1 MEEEKSKKRPLD
13 LDSNWDLIMG
23 RDDGEPP
30 PLVIVKNTQ
39 QPQPQPTLCQRE
51 DFASISDKKL
61 EEQIERNKIHVM
73 KLGPTLPDKG
83 EKLQLTI
90 KAMEE
95 ELEQRKHRRP
105 AHMDVA
111 ECENHIN
118 STASSRIDGFG
129 QKDASSQVK
138 NSKSQFATIFSGKME
153 ENTGCRIGNA
163 FDRELTNLG
172 QCNPQSMRSN
182 GGLWK
187 KSRQN
192 TQSSS
197 RLLPFQC
204 ATGVSRNGDRRGPA
218 NGDQKCKASS
228 AHPLRH
234 NRKNFSTNSSKKKDD
249 CRVLPSNGSRP
260 RKCGMP
266 KHMFD
271 DGAFHNPK
279 NQLMYF
285 FTTVVDPTVVV
296 LDEDEP
302 QFVGTTELGKE
313 FAEHMKDAKIS
324 YPSRDDPAS
333 VEIAYKDMDCL
344 APEAFLTSPIMNFY
358 IRYLRLQ
365 ASPGKKATCDYH
377 FFNTFFYK
385 KLEQAISYKGSDKE
399 SFFVKFRRWWKGV
412 NIFEKAYILIPI
424 HDERN
429 VGCDCKNI
437 TLLSY
442 FKLHVSGGAPHS
454 HIGNFNYSGLP
465 LGVGLHWSLV
475 IICFPDK
482 KDESGPIILHLD
494 SLGFHRSSTVF
505 YNIKRKGTNS
515 AVANLKFFLVIIIKN
530 YLKEE
535 WRYMNLEVVPTDF
548 PIPDRIWKHLDRRI
562 EEKIIASPF
571 CIMEGV
577 PQQKNDYDCGLF
589 VLFFM
594 ERFIQEA
601 PERLKKKDLAMFG
614 KKWFRPEEA
623 SDLRKK
629 IRTILMDEFQ
639 NVFKS
644 SHISDSSSSGGDPP

>member
-1 MEEEKSKKRPLD
+1 METEFLLHGMGEEKSKKRPLD
-13 LDSNWDLIMG
+13 LDSNWDVIMG

-30 PLVIVKNTQ
+30 PLVIVKNTP
-39 QPQPQPTLCQRE
+39 QPQPQPTPSQRE

-83 EKLQLTI
+83 QKLQLTI

-95 ELEQRKHRRP
+95 ELDQRKHRRP
-105 AHMDVA
+105 AQMDVA
-111 ECENHIN
+111 ECEKHRN
-118 STASSRIDGFG
+118 STASNGFG
-129 QKDASSQVK
+129 QKDASSSQVK
-138 NSKSQFATIFSGKME
+138 NSKSQFSTIFSRKME
-153 ENTGCRIGNA
+153 ENTDCRVGNA
-163 FDRELTNLG
+163 FDKELTTLG
-172 QCNPQSMRSN
+172 HCNRQNMRSN
-182 GGLWK
+182 GRSGK
-187 KSRQN
+187 KRKQN
-192 TQSSS
+192 IQSSS
-197 RLLPFQC
+197 RQLPFQF
-204 ATGVSRNGDRRGPA
+204 ATRVSLNGERRGPA
-218 NGDQKCKASS
+218 NGDQKGKASS
-228 AHPLRH
+228 AHLLHH
-234 NRKNFSTNSSKKKDD
+234 NSENFSTNSSKKKDD

-260 RKCGMP
+260 RK
-266 KHMFD
+266 
-271 DGAFHNPK
+271 
-279 NQLMYF
+279 
-285 FTTVVDPTVVV
+285 DPTVVV

-302 QFVGTTELGKE
+302 QLGTTELAKE
-313 FAEHMKDAKIS
+313 LAEHMKDAKIS

-358 IRYLRLQ
+358 IRYIRLQ
-365 ASPGKKATCDYH
+365 ASPANKATCDYH

-424 HDERN
+424 HD
-429 VGCDCKNI
+429 D
-437 TLLSY
+437 
-442 FKLHVSGGAPHS
+442 
-454 HIGNFNYSGLP
+454 
-465 LGVGLHWSLV
+465 LHWSLV

-494 SLGFHRSSTVF
+494 SLGFHCSSTVF
-505 YNIKRKGTNS
+505 SNIKS
-515 AVANLKFFLVIIIKN
+515 

-535 WRYMNLEVVPTDF
+535 WRYMNQEVPTDF

-562 EEKIIASPF
+562 EDKIIA
-571 CIMEGV
+571 V

-601 PERLKKKDLAMFG
+601 PERLKKRDLAMFG

-629 IRTILMDEFQ
+629 IRAILMDEFQ
-639 NVFKS
+639 NAFKS
-644 SHISDSSSSGGDPP
+644 GHISDSSSLSSGGDPP

>member
-1 MEEEKSKKRPLD
+1 MGEEKSKKRPLD
-13 LDSNWDLIMG
+13 LDSNWDVIMG

-30 PLVIVKNTQ
+30 PLVIVKNTP
-39 QPQPQPTLCQRE
+39 QPQPQPTPSQRE

-95 ELEQRKHRRP
+95 ELDQRKHRRP
-105 AHMDVA
+105 AQMDVA
-111 ECENHIN
+111 ECEKHRN
-118 STASSRIDGFG
+118 STASNGFG
-129 QKDASSQVK
+129 QKDASSSQVK
-138 NSKSQFATIFSGKME
+138 NSKSQFSTIFSRKME
-153 ENTGCRIGNA
+153 ENTDCRVGNA
-163 FDRELTNLG
+163 FDKELTTLG
-172 QCNPQSMRSN
+172 HCNRQNMRSN
-182 GGLWK
+182 GRSGK
-187 KSRQN
+187 KRKQN
-192 TQSSS
+192 IQSSS
-197 RLLPFQC
+197 RQLPFQF
-204 ATGVSRNGDRRGPA
+204 ATRVSLNGERRGPA
-218 NGDQKCKASS
+218 NGDQKGKASS
-228 AHPLRH
+228 AHLLHH
-234 NRKNFSTNSSKKKDD
+234 NSENFSTNSSKKKDD

-260 RKCGMP
+260 RK
-266 KHMFD
+266 
-271 DGAFHNPK
+271 
-279 NQLMYF
+279 
-285 FTTVVDPTVVV
+285 DPTVVV

-302 QFVGTTELGKE
+302 QLGTTELAKE
-313 FAEHMKDAKIS
+313 LAEHMKDAKIS

-333 VEIAYKDMDCL
+333 VEIAYNDMDCL

-358 IRYLRLQ
+358 IRYIRLQ
-365 ASPGKKATCDYH
+365 ASPANKATCDYH

-424 HDERN
+424 HD
-429 VGCDCKNI
+429 D
-437 TLLSY
+437 
-442 FKLHVSGGAPHS
+442 
-454 HIGNFNYSGLP
+454 
-465 LGVGLHWSLV
+465 LHWSLV

-494 SLGFHRSSTVF
+494 SLGFHCSSTVF
-505 YNIKRKGTNS
+505 SNIKS
-515 AVANLKFFLVIIIKN
+515 

-535 WRYMNLEVVPTDF
+535 WRYMNQEVPTDF

-562 EEKIIASPF
+562 EDKIIA
-571 CIMEGV
+571 V

-601 PERLKKKDLAMFG
+601 PERLKKRDLAMFG

-629 IRTILMDEFQ
+629 IRAILMDEFQ
-639 NVFKS
+639 NAFKS
-644 SHISDSSSSGGDPP
+644 GHISDSFSLSSGGDPP

>member
-1 MEEEKSKKRPLD
+1 MREEKSKKRPLD
-13 LDSNWDLIMG
+13 LDSNWDVIMG

-30 PLVIVKNTQ
+30 PLVIVKNTP
-39 QPQPQPTLCQRE
+39 QPQPQPTPSQRE

-83 EKLQLTI
+83 QKLQLTI

-95 ELEQRKHRRP
+95 ELDQRKHRRP
-105 AHMDVA
+105 AQMDVA
-111 ECENHIN
+111 ECEKHRN
-118 STASSRIDGFG
+118 STASNGFG
-129 QKDASSQVK
+129 QKDASSSQVK
-138 NSKSQFATIFSGKME
+138 NSKSQFSTIFSRKME
-153 ENTGCRIGNA
+153 ENTDCRVGNA
-163 FDRELTNLG
+163 FDKELTTLG
-172 QCNPQSMRSN
+172 HCNRQNMRSN
-182 GGLWK
+182 GRSGK
-187 KSRQN
+187 KRKQN
-192 TQSSS
+192 IQSSS
-197 RLLPFQC
+197 RQLPFQF
-204 ATGVSRNGDRRGPA
+204 ATRVSLNGERRGPA
-218 NGDQKCKASS
+218 NGDQKGKASS
-228 AHPLRH
+228 AHLLHH
-234 NRKNFSTNSSKKKDD
+234 NSENFSTNSSKKKDD

-260 RKCGMP
+260 RK
-266 KHMFD
+266 
-271 DGAFHNPK
+271 
-279 NQLMYF
+279 
-285 FTTVVDPTVVV
+285 DPTVVV

-302 QFVGTTELGKE
+302 QLGTTELAKE
-313 FAEHMKDAKIS
+313 LAEHMKDAKIS

-358 IRYLRLQ
+358 IRYIRLQ
-365 ASPGKKATCDYH
+365 ASPANKATCDYH

-424 HDERN
+424 HD
-429 VGCDCKNI
+429 D
-437 TLLSY
+437 
-442 FKLHVSGGAPHS
+442 
-454 HIGNFNYSGLP
+454 
-465 LGVGLHWSLV
+465 LHWSLV

-494 SLGFHRSSTVF
+494 SLGFHCSSTVF
-505 YNIKRKGTNS
+505 SNIKS
-515 AVANLKFFLVIIIKN
+515 

-535 WRYMNLEVVPTDF
+535 WRYMNQEVPTDF

-562 EEKIIASPF
+562 EDKIIA
-571 CIMEGV
+571 V

-601 PERLKKKDLAMFG
+601 PERLKKRDLAMFG

-629 IRTILMDEFQ
+629 IRAILMDEFQ
-639 NVFKS
+639 NAFKS
-644 SHISDSSSSGGDPP
+644 GHISDSSSLSSGGDPP

>member
-1 MEEEKSKKRPLD
+1 MGEEKSKKRPLD
-13 LDSNWDLIMG
+13 LDSNWDVIMG

-30 PLVIVKNTQ
+30 PLVIVKNT
-39 QPQPQPTLCQRE
+39 PQPQPEPTPSQRE

-83 EKLQLTI
+83 QKLQLTI

-95 ELEQRKHRRP
+95 ELDQRKHRHP
-105 AHMDVA
+105 AQMDVA
-111 ECENHIN
+111 ECEKHRN
-118 STASSRIDGFG
+118 STASNGFG

-138 NSKSQFATIFSGKME
+138 NSKSQFSTIFSRKME
-153 ENTGCRIGNA
+153 ENTDCRVGNA
-163 FDRELTNLG
+163 FDKELTTLG
-172 QCNPQSMRSN
+172 HCNRQNMRSN
-182 GGLWK
+182 GRSCK
-187 KSRQN
+187 KRKQN

-197 RLLPFQC
+197 RQLPFQC
-204 ATGVSRNGDRRGPA
+204 ATSVSLNGERRGPA
-218 NGDQKCKASS
+218 NGDQKGKASS
-228 AHPLRH
+228 AHLLHH
-234 NRKNFSTNSSKKKDD
+234 NSENFSTNSSKKKDD

-260 RKCGMP
+260 RK
-266 KHMFD
+266 
-271 DGAFHNPK
+271 
-279 NQLMYF
+279 
-285 FTTVVDPTVVV
+285 DPTVVV

-302 QFVGTTELGKE
+302 QLGTTELAKE
-313 FAEHMKDAKIS
+313 LAEHMKDAKIS

-358 IRYLRLQ
+358 IRYIRLQ
-365 ASPGKKATCDYH
+365 ASPANKVTCDYH

-424 HDERN
+424 HD
-429 VGCDCKNI
+429 D
-437 TLLSY
+437 
-442 FKLHVSGGAPHS
+442 
-454 HIGNFNYSGLP
+454 
-465 LGVGLHWSLV
+465 LHWSLV

-494 SLGFHRSSTVF
+494 SLGFHCSSTVF
-505 YNIKRKGTNS
+505 SNIKS
-515 AVANLKFFLVIIIKN
+515 

-535 WRYMNLEVVPTDF
+535 WRFMNQEVVPTDF

-562 EEKIIASPF
+562 EDKIIA
-571 CIMEGV
+571 V

-601 PERLKKKDLAMFG
+601 PERLKKRDLAMFG

-629 IRTILMDEFQ
+629 IRAILMDEFQ
-639 NVFKS
+639 NAFKS
-644 SHISDSSSSGGDPP
+644 GHISESSSLSSGGDPP

>member
-1 MEEEKSKKRPLD
+1 MGEEKSKKRPLD
-13 LDSNWDLIMG
+13 LDSNWDVIMG

-30 PLVIVKNTQ
+30 PLVIVKNTP
-39 QPQPQPTLCQRE
+39 QPQPQPTPSQRE

-83 EKLQLTI
+83 QKLQLTI

-95 ELEQRKHRRP
+95 ELDQRKHRRP
-105 AHMDVA
+105 AQMDVA
-111 ECENHIN
+111 ECEKHRN
-118 STASSRIDGFG
+118 STASNGFG
-129 QKDASSQVK
+129 QKDASSSQVK
-138 NSKSQFATIFSGKME
+138 NSKSQFSTIFSRKME
-153 ENTGCRIGNA
+153 ENTDCRVGNA
-163 FDRELTNLG
+163 FDKELTTLG
-172 QCNPQSMRSN
+172 HCNRQNMRSN
-182 GGLWK
+182 GRSGK
-187 KSRQN
+187 KRKQN
-192 TQSSS
+192 IQSSS
-197 RLLPFQC
+197 RQLPFQF
-204 ATGVSRNGDRRGPA
+204 ATRVSLNGERRGPA
-218 NGDQKCKASS
+218 NGDQKGKASS
-228 AHPLRH
+228 AHLLHH
-234 NRKNFSTNSSKKKDD
+234 NSENFSTNSSKKKDD

-260 RKCGMP
+260 RK
-266 KHMFD
+266 
-271 DGAFHNPK
+271 
-279 NQLMYF
+279 
-285 FTTVVDPTVVV
+285 DPTVVV

-302 QFVGTTELGKE
+302 QLGTTELAKE
-313 FAEHMKDAKIS
+313 LAEHMKDAKIS

-333 VEIAYKDMDCL
+333 VEIAYNDMDCL

-358 IRYLRLQ
+358 IRYIRLQ
-365 ASPGKKATCDYH
+365 ASPANKATCDYH

-424 HDERN
+424 HD
-429 VGCDCKNI
+429 D
-437 TLLSY
+437 
-442 FKLHVSGGAPHS
+442 
-454 HIGNFNYSGLP
+454 
-465 LGVGLHWSLV
+465 LHWSLV

-494 SLGFHRSSTVF
+494 SLGFHCSSTVF
-505 YNIKRKGTNS
+505 SNIKS
-515 AVANLKFFLVIIIKN
+515 

-535 WRYMNLEVVPTDF
+535 WRYMNQEVPTDF

-562 EEKIIASPF
+562 EDKIIA
-571 CIMEGV
+571 V

-601 PERLKKKDLAMFG
+601 PERLKKRDLAMFG

-629 IRTILMDEFQ
+629 IRAILMDEFQ
-639 NVFKS
+639 NAFKS
-644 SHISDSSSSGGDPP
+644 GHISDSSSLSSGGDPP

>member
-13 LDSNWDLIMG
+13 LDSNWDVIMG

-39 QPQPQPTLCQRE
+39 QPQPQPTLSQRE

-61 EEQIERNKIHVM
+61 GEQIERNRIHVM

-83 EKLQLTI
+83 EKLQFTI
-90 KAMEE
+90 MAMEE

-105 AHMDVA
+105 AQMDVA
-111 ECENHIN
+111 DCEKHIN
-118 STASSRIDGFG
+118 STASNGCG

-163 FDRELTNLG
+163 FDKELTTLG
-172 QCNPQSMRSN
+172 HCNPQSMRSN

-187 KSRQN
+187 KRRQN

-204 ATGVSRNGDRRGPA
+204 ATGISRNGDRRGPA

-228 AHPLRH
+228 AHLLRY
-234 NRKNFSTNSSKKKDD
+234 NRENFSTNSSKKKND

-260 RKCGMP
+260 RK
-266 KHMFD
+266 
-271 DGAFHNPK
+271 N
-279 NQLMYF
+279 
-285 FTTVVDPTVVV
+285 PTVVV

-302 QFVGTTELGKE
+302 QLVGTTELGKE

-358 IRYLRLQ
+358 TRYLRLQ
-365 ASPGKKATCDYH
+365 ASPAKKATCDYH

-424 HDERN
+424 HD
-429 VGCDCKNI
+429 D
-437 TLLSY
+437 
-442 FKLHVSGGAPHS
+442 
-454 HIGNFNYSGLP
+454 
-465 LGVGLHWSLV
+465 LHWSLV

-494 SLGFHRSSTVF
+494 SLGFHQSSTVF
-505 YNIKRKGTNS
+505 SNIKS
-515 AVANLKFFLVIIIKN
+515 

-535 WRYMNLEVVPTDF
+535 WRYMNQEVVPTDF
-548 PIPDRIWKHLDRRI
+548 PIPDRIWKRLDRRI
-562 EEKIIASPF
+562 EEKIIA
-571 CIMEGV
+571 V

-644 SHISDSSSSGGDPP
+644 GHISESSSLSSDLGSYGAISFSRLGGLSTNGLHFKCQIAHAKEVRVQPEKFGSEKVT

>member
-1 MEEEKSKKRPLD
+1 MGEEKSKKRPLD
-13 LDSNWDLIMG
+13 LDSNWDVIMG

-30 PLVIVKNTQ
+30 PLVIVKNTP
-39 QPQPQPTLCQRE
+39 QPQPQPTPSQRE

-95 ELEQRKHRRP
+95 ELDQRKHRHP
-105 AHMDVA
+105 AQMDVA
-111 ECENHIN
+111 ECEKHRN
-118 STASSRIDGFG
+118 STASNGFG

-138 NSKSQFATIFSGKME
+138 NSKSQFSTIFSRKME
-153 ENTGCRIGNA
+153 ENTDCRVGNA
-163 FDRELTNLG
+163 FDKELTTLG
-172 QCNPQSMRSN
+172 HCNRQKMRSN
-182 GGLWK
+182 GRSWK
-187 KSRQN
+187 KRKQN
-192 TQSSS
+192 IQSSS
-197 RLLPFQC
+197 RQLPFQC
-204 ATGVSRNGDRRGPA
+204 ATSVSLNGERRGPA
-218 NGDQKCKASS
+218 NGDQKGKASS
-228 AHPLRH
+228 AHLLHH
-234 NRKNFSTNSSKKKDD
+234 NSENFSTNSSKKKDD
-249 CRVLPSNGSRP
+249 CRVLPSYGSRH
-260 RKCGMP
+260 RK
-266 KHMFD
+266 
-271 DGAFHNPK
+271 
-279 NQLMYF
+279 
-285 FTTVVDPTVVV
+285 DPTVVV

-302 QFVGTTELGKE
+302 QLGTTELAKE
-313 FAEHMKDAKIS
+313 LAEHMKDAKIS

-358 IRYLRLQ
+358 IRYIRLQ
-365 ASPGKKATCDYH
+365 ASPANKATCDYH

-424 HDERN
+424 HD
-429 VGCDCKNI
+429 D
-437 TLLSY
+437 
-442 FKLHVSGGAPHS
+442 
-454 HIGNFNYSGLP
+454 
-465 LGVGLHWSLV
+465 LHWSLV

-494 SLGFHRSSTVF
+494 SLGFHCSSTVF
-505 YNIKRKGTNS
+505 SNIKS
-515 AVANLKFFLVIIIKN
+515 

-535 WRYMNLEVVPTDF
+535 WRFMNQEVVPTDF

-562 EEKIIASPF
+562 EDKIIA
-571 CIMEGV
+571 V

-601 PERLKKKDLAMFG
+601 PERLKKRDLAMFG

-629 IRTILMDEFQ
+629 IRAILMDEFQ
-639 NVFKS
+639 NAFKS
-644 SHISDSSSSGGDPP
+644 GHISESSSLSSGGDPP

>member
-1 MEEEKSKKRPLD
+1 MGEEKSKKRPLD
-13 LDSNWDLIMG
+13 LDSNWDVIMG

-30 PLVIVKNTQ
+30 PLVIVKNTP
-39 QPQPQPTLCQRE
+39 QPQPQPTPSQRE

-83 EKLQLTI
+83 QKLQLTI

-95 ELEQRKHRRP
+95 ELDQRKHRHP
-105 AHMDVA
+105 AQMDVA
-111 ECENHIN
+111 ECEKHRNP
-118 STASSRIDGFG
+118 TASNGFG

-138 NSKSQFATIFSGKME
+138 NSKSQFSTIFSRKME
-153 ENTGCRIGNA
+153 ENTDCRVGNA
-163 FDRELTNLG
+163 FDKELTTLG
-172 QCNPQSMRSN
+172 HCNRQNMRSN
-182 GGLWK
+182 GRSCK
-187 KSRQN
+187 KRKQN

-197 RLLPFQC
+197 RQLPFQC
-204 ATGVSRNGDRRGPA
+204 ATSVSLNGERRGPA
-218 NGDQKCKASS
+218 NGDQKGKASS
-228 AHPLRH
+228 AHLLHH
-234 NRKNFSTNSSKKKDD
+234 NSENFSTNSSKKKDD

-260 RKCGMP
+260 RK
-266 KHMFD
+266 
-271 DGAFHNPK
+271 
-279 NQLMYF
+279 
-285 FTTVVDPTVVV
+285 DPTVVV

-302 QFVGTTELGKE
+302 QLGTTELAKE
-313 FAEHMKDAKIS
+313 LAEHMKDAKIS

-358 IRYLRLQ
+358 IRYIRLQ
-365 ASPGKKATCDYH
+365 ASPANKVTCDYH

-424 HDERN
+424 HD
-429 VGCDCKNI
+429 D
-437 TLLSY
+437 
-442 FKLHVSGGAPHS
+442 
-454 HIGNFNYSGLP
+454 
-465 LGVGLHWSLV
+465 LHWSLV

-494 SLGFHRSSTVF
+494 SLGFHCSSTVF
-505 YNIKRKGTNS
+505 SNIKS
-515 AVANLKFFLVIIIKN
+515 

-535 WRYMNLEVVPTDF
+535 WRFMNQEVVPTDF

-562 EEKIIASPF
+562 EDKIIA
-571 CIMEGV
+571 V

-601 PERLKKKDLAMFG
+601 PERLKKRDLAMFG

-629 IRTILMDEFQ
+629 IRAILMDEFQ
-639 NVFKS
+639 NAFKS
-644 SHISDSSSSGGDPP
+644 GHISESSSLSSGGDPP

>member
-1 MEEEKSKKRPLD
+1 MYKKTELLLHGMGEEKSKKRPLD
-13 LDSNWDLIMG
+13 LDSNWDVIMG

-30 PLVIVKNTQ
+30 PLVIVKNTP
-39 QPQPQPTLCQRE
+39 QPQPQPTPSQRE

-95 ELEQRKHRRP
+95 ELDQRKHRRP
-105 AHMDVA
+105 AQMDVA
-111 ECENHIN
+111 ECEKHRN
-118 STASSRIDGFG
+118 STASNGFG

-138 NSKSQFATIFSGKME
+138 NSKSQFSTIFSRKME
-153 ENTGCRIGNA
+153 ENTDCRVGNA
-163 FDRELTNLG
+163 FDKELTTLG
-172 QCNPQSMRSN
+172 HCNRQNMKSN
-182 GGLWK
+182 GRSWK
-187 KSRQN
+187 KRKQN
-192 TQSSS
+192 IQSSS
-197 RLLPFQC
+197 RQLPFQC
-204 ATGVSRNGDRRGPA
+204 ATSISLNGERRGPA
-218 NGDQKCKASS
+218 NGDQKGKASS
-228 AHPLRH
+228 AHLLHH
-234 NRKNFSTNSSKKKDD
+234 NSENFSTNSSKKKDD

-260 RKCGMP
+260 RK
-266 KHMFD
+266 
-271 DGAFHNPK
+271 
-279 NQLMYF
+279 
-285 FTTVVDPTVVV
+285 DPTVVV

-302 QFVGTTELGKE
+302 QLGTTELAKE
-313 FAEHMKDAKIS
+313 LAEHMKDAKIS

-358 IRYLRLQ
+358 IRYIRLQ
-365 ASPGKKATCDYH
+365 ASPANKATCDYH

-424 HDERN
+424 HD
-429 VGCDCKNI
+429 D
-437 TLLSY
+437 
-442 FKLHVSGGAPHS
+442 
-454 HIGNFNYSGLP
+454 
-465 LGVGLHWSLV
+465 LHWSLV

-505 YNIKRKGTNS
+505 SNIKS
-515 AVANLKFFLVIIIKN
+515 

-535 WRYMNLEVVPTDF
+535 WSYMNQEVPTDF

-562 EEKIIASPF
+562 EDKIIA
-571 CIMEGV
+571 V

-601 PERLKKKDLAMFG
+601 PERLKKRDLAMFG

-629 IRTILMDEFQ
+629 IRAILMDEFQ
-639 NVFKS
+639 NAFKS
-644 SHISDSSSSGGDPP
+644 GHISESSSLSSGGDPP

>member
-1 MEEEKSKKRPLD
+1 MGEEKSKKRPLD
-13 LDSNWDLIMG
+13 LDSNWDVIMG

-30 PLVIVKNTQ
+30 PLVIVKNTP
-39 QPQPQPTLCQRE
+39 QPQPQPTPSQRE

-95 ELEQRKHRRP
+95 ELDQRKHRRP
-105 AHMDVA
+105 AQMDVA
-111 ECENHIN
+111 ECEKHRN
-118 STASSRIDGFG
+118 STASNGFG

-138 NSKSQFATIFSGKME
+138 NSKSQFSTIFSRKME
-153 ENTGCRIGNA
+153 ENTDCRVGNA
-163 FDRELTNLG
+163 FDKELTTLVH
-172 QCNPQSMRSN
+172 CNRQNTRSN
-182 GGLWK
+182 GRSWK
-187 KSRQN
+187 KRKQN
-192 TQSSS
+192 IQSSS
-197 RLLPFQC
+197 RQLPFQC
-204 ATGVSRNGDRRGPA
+204 AASVSLNGERRGPA
-218 NGDQKCKASS
+218 NGDQKGKASS
-228 AHPLRH
+228 AHLLHH
-234 NRKNFSTNSSKKKDD
+234 NSENFSTNSSKKKDD

-260 RKCGMP
+260 RK
-266 KHMFD
+266 
-271 DGAFHNPK
+271 
-279 NQLMYF
+279 
-285 FTTVVDPTVVV
+285 DPTVVV

-302 QFVGTTELGKE
+302 QLGTTELAKE
-313 FAEHMKDAKIS
+313 LAEHMKDAKIS

-358 IRYLRLQ
+358 IRYIRLQ
-365 ASPGKKATCDYH
+365 ASPANKATCDYH

-424 HDERN
+424 HD
-429 VGCDCKNI
+429 D
-437 TLLSY
+437 
-442 FKLHVSGGAPHS
+442 
-454 HIGNFNYSGLP
+454 
-465 LGVGLHWSLV
+465 LHWSLV

-505 YNIKRKGTNS
+505 SNIKS
-515 AVANLKFFLVIIIKN
+515 

-535 WRYMNLEVVPTDF
+535 WRYMNQEVPTDF

-562 EEKIIASPF
+562 EDKIIA
-571 CIMEGV
+571 V

-601 PERLKKKDLAMFG
+601 PERLKKRDLAMFG

-629 IRTILMDEFQ
+629 IRAILMDEFQ
-639 NVFKS
+639 NAFKS
-644 SHISDSSSSGGDPP
+644 GHISESSSLSSGGDPP

>member
-1 MEEEKSKKRPLD
+1 MGEEKSKKRPLD
-13 LDSNWDLIMG
+13 LDSNWDVIMG

-30 PLVIVKNTQ
+30 PLVIVKNTP
-39 QPQPQPTLCQRE
+39 QPQPQPTPSQRE

-95 ELEQRKHRRP
+95 ELDQRKHRHP
-105 AHMDVA
+105 AQMDVA
-111 ECENHIN
+111 ECEKHRN
-118 STASSRIDGFG
+118 STASNGFG

-138 NSKSQFATIFSGKME
+138 NSKSQFSTIFSRKME
-153 ENTGCRIGNA
+153 ENTDCRVGNA
-163 FDRELTNLG
+163 LDKELTTLG
-172 QCNPQSMRSN
+172 HCNRQNMRSN
-182 GGLWK
+182 GRSWK
-187 KSRQN
+187 KRKQN
-192 TQSSS
+192 IQSSS
-197 RLLPFQC
+197 RQLPFQC
-204 ATGVSRNGDRRGPA
+204 ATSVSLNGERRGPA
-218 NGDQKCKASS
+218 NGDQKGKASS
-228 AHPLRH
+228 AHLLDH
-234 NRKNFSTNSSKKKDD
+234 NSENFSTNSSKKKDD

-260 RKCGMP
+260 RK
-266 KHMFD
+266 
-271 DGAFHNPK
+271 
-279 NQLMYF
+279 
-285 FTTVVDPTVVV
+285 DPTVVV

-302 QFVGTTELGKE
+302 QLGTTELAKE
-313 FAEHMKDAKIS
+313 LAEHMKDAKIS

-344 APEAFLTSPIMNFY
+344 APEAFVTSPIMNFY
-358 IRYLRLQ
+358 IRYIRLQ
-365 ASPGKKATCDYH
+365 ASPANKATCDYH

-424 HDERN
+424 HD
-429 VGCDCKNI
+429 D
-437 TLLSY
+437 
-442 FKLHVSGGAPHS
+442 
-454 HIGNFNYSGLP
+454 
-465 LGVGLHWSLV
+465 LHWSLV

-494 SLGFHRSSTVF
+494 SLGFHCSSTVF
-505 YNIKRKGTNS
+505 SNIKS
-515 AVANLKFFLVIIIKN
+515 

-535 WRYMNLEVVPTDF
+535 WRFMNQEVVPTDF

-562 EEKIIASPF
+562 EDKIIA
-571 CIMEGV
+571 V

-601 PERLKKKDLAMFG
+601 PERLKKRDLAMFG

-629 IRTILMDEFQ
+629 IRAILMDEFQ
-639 NVFKS
+639 NAFKS
-644 SHISDSSSSGGDPP
+644 GHISESSSLSSGGDPP

>member
-1 MEEEKSKKRPLD
+1 MGEEKSKKRPLD
-13 LDSNWDLIMG
+13 LDSNWDVIMG

-30 PLVIVKNTQ
+30 PLVIVKNTP
-39 QPQPQPTLCQRE
+39 QPQPQPTPSQRE

-83 EKLQLTI
+83 QKLQLTI

-95 ELEQRKHRRP
+95 ELDQRKHRRP
-105 AHMDVA
+105 AQMDVA
-111 ECENHIN
+111 ECEKHRN
-118 STASSRIDGFG
+118 STASNGFG
-129 QKDASSQVK
+129 QKDASSSQVK
-138 NSKSQFATIFSGKME
+138 NSKSQFSTIFSRKME
-153 ENTGCRIGNA
+153 ENTDCRVGNA
-163 FDRELTNLG
+163 FDKELTTLG
-172 QCNPQSMRSN
+172 HCNRQNMRSN
-182 GGLWK
+182 GRSGK
-187 KSRQN
+187 KRKQN
-192 TQSSS
+192 IQSSS
-197 RLLPFQC
+197 RQLPFQF
-204 ATGVSRNGDRRGPA
+204 ATRVSLNGERRGPA
-218 NGDQKCKASS
+218 NGDQKGKASS
-228 AHPLRH
+228 AHLLHH
-234 NRKNFSTNSSKKKDD
+234 NSENFSTNSSKKKDD

-260 RKCGMP
+260 RK
-266 KHMFD
+266 
-271 DGAFHNPK
+271 
-279 NQLMYF
+279 
-285 FTTVVDPTVVV
+285 DPTVVV

-302 QFVGTTELGKE
+302 QLGTTELAKE
-313 FAEHMKDAKIS
+313 LAEHMKDAKIS

-358 IRYLRLQ
+358 IRYIRLQ
-365 ASPGKKATCDYH
+365 ASPANKATCDYH

-424 HDERN
+424 HD
-429 VGCDCKNI
+429 D
-437 TLLSY
+437 
-442 FKLHVSGGAPHS
+442 
-454 HIGNFNYSGLP
+454 
-465 LGVGLHWSLV
+465 LHWSLV

-494 SLGFHRSSTVF
+494 SLGFHCSSTVF
-505 YNIKRKGTNS
+505 SNIKS
-515 AVANLKFFLVIIIKN
+515 

-535 WRYMNLEVVPTDF
+535 WRYMNQEVPTDF

-562 EEKIIASPF
+562 EDKIIA
-571 CIMEGV
+571 V

-601 PERLKKKDLAMFG
+601 PERLKKRDLAMFG

-629 IRTILMDEFQ
+629 IRAILMDEFQ
-639 NVFKS
+639 NAFKS
-644 SHISDSSSSGGDPP
+644 GHISDSSSLSSGGDPP

>member
-1 MEEEKSKKRPLD
+1 MGEEKSKKRPLD
-13 LDSNWDLIMG
+13 LDSNWDVIMG

-30 PLVIVKNTQ
+30 PLVIVKNTP
-39 QPQPQPTLCQRE
+39 QPQPQPTPSQRE

-95 ELEQRKHRRP
+95 ELDQRKHRRP
-105 AHMDVA
+105 AQMDVA
-111 ECENHIN
+111 ECEKHRN
-118 STASSRIDGFG
+118 STASNGFG
-129 QKDASSQVK
+129 KKDASSQVK
-138 NSKSQFATIFSGKME
+138 NSKSQFSTIFSRKME
-153 ENTGCRIGNA
+153 ENTDCRVGNA
-163 FDRELTNLG
+163 FDKELTTLVH
-172 QCNPQSMRSN
+172 CNRQNTRSN
-182 GGLWK
+182 GRSWK
-187 KSRQN
+187 KRKQN
-192 TQSSS
+192 IQSSS
-197 RLLPFQC
+197 RQLPFQC
-204 ATGVSRNGDRRGPA
+204 ATSISLNGERRGPA
-218 NGDQKCKASS
+218 NGDQKGKASS
-228 AHPLRH
+228 AHLLHH
-234 NRKNFSTNSSKKKDD
+234 NSENFSTNSSKKKDD

-260 RKCGMP
+260 RK
-266 KHMFD
+266 
-271 DGAFHNPK
+271 
-279 NQLMYF
+279 
-285 FTTVVDPTVVV
+285 DPTVVV

-302 QFVGTTELGKE
+302 QLGTTELAKE
-313 FAEHMKDAKIS
+313 LAEHMKDAKIS

-358 IRYLRLQ
+358 IRYIRLQ
-365 ASPGKKATCDYH
+365 ASPANKATCDYH

-424 HDERN
+424 HD
-429 VGCDCKNI
+429 D
-437 TLLSY
+437 
-442 FKLHVSGGAPHS
+442 
-454 HIGNFNYSGLP
+454 
-465 LGVGLHWSLV
+465 
-475 IICFPDK
+475 
-482 KDESGPIILHLD
+482 
-494 SLGFHRSSTVF
+494 
-505 YNIKRKGTNS
+505 
-515 AVANLKFFLVIIIKN
+515 

-535 WRYMNLEVVPTDF
+535 WRYMNQEVPIDF

-562 EEKIIASPF
+562 EDKIIA
-571 CIMEGV
+571 V

-601 PERLKKKDLAMFG
+601 PERLKKRDLAMFG

-629 IRTILMDEFQ
+629 IRAILMDEFQ
-639 NVFKS
+639 NAFKS
-644 SHISDSSSSGGDPP
+644 GHISESSSLSSGGDPP

>member
-1 MEEEKSKKRPLD
+1 MGEEKSKKRPLD
-13 LDSNWDLIMG
+13 LDSNWDVIMG

-30 PLVIVKNTQ
+30 PLVIVKNT
-39 QPQPQPTLCQRE
+39 PQPQPEPTPSQRE

-83 EKLQLTI
+83 QKLQLTI

-95 ELEQRKHRRP
+95 ELDQRKHRHP
-105 AHMDVA
+105 AQMDVA
-111 ECENHIN
+111 ECEKHRNP
-118 STASSRIDGFG
+118 TASNGFG

-138 NSKSQFATIFSGKME
+138 NSKSQFSTIFSRKME
-153 ENTGCRIGNA
+153 ENTDCRVGNA
-163 FDRELTNLG
+163 FDKELTTLG
-172 QCNPQSMRSN
+172 HCNRQNMRSN
-182 GGLWK
+182 GRSCK
-187 KSRQN
+187 KRKQN

-197 RLLPFQC
+197 RQLPFQC
-204 ATGVSRNGDRRGPA
+204 ASVSLNGERRGPA
-218 NGDQKCKASS
+218 NGDQKGKASS
-228 AHPLRH
+228 AHLLHH
-234 NRKNFSTNSSKKKDD
+234 NSENFSTNSSKKKDD

-260 RKCGMP
+260 RK
-266 KHMFD
+266 
-271 DGAFHNPK
+271 
-279 NQLMYF
+279 
-285 FTTVVDPTVVV
+285 DPTVVV

-302 QFVGTTELGKE
+302 QLGTTELAKE
-313 FAEHMKDAKIS
+313 LAEHMKDAKIS

-358 IRYLRLQ
+358 IRYIRLQ
-365 ASPGKKATCDYH
+365 ASPANKVTCDYH

-424 HDERN
+424 HD
-429 VGCDCKNI
+429 D
-437 TLLSY
+437 
-442 FKLHVSGGAPHS
+442 
-454 HIGNFNYSGLP
+454 
-465 LGVGLHWSLV
+465 LHWSLV

-494 SLGFHRSSTVF
+494 SLGFHCSSTVF
-505 YNIKRKGTNS
+505 SNIKS
-515 AVANLKFFLVIIIKN
+515 

-535 WRYMNLEVVPTDF
+535 WRFMNQEVVPTDF

-562 EEKIIASPF
+562 EDKIIA
-571 CIMEGV
+571 V

-601 PERLKKKDLAMFG
+601 PERLKKRDLAMFG

-629 IRTILMDEFQ
+629 IRAILMDEFQ
-639 NVFKS
+639 NAFKS
-644 SHISDSSSSGGDPP
+644 GHISESSSLSSGGDPP

>member
-1 MEEEKSKKRPLD
+1 MREEKSKKRPLD
-13 LDSNWDLIMG
+13 LDSNWDVIMG

-30 PLVIVKNTQ
+30 PLVIVKNTP
-39 QPQPQPTLCQRE
+39 QPQPQPTPSQRE

-95 ELEQRKHRRP
+95 ELDQRKHRRP
-105 AHMDVA
+105 AQMDVA
-111 ECENHIN
+111 ECEKHRN
-118 STASSRIDGFG
+118 STASNGFG

-138 NSKSQFATIFSGKME
+138 NSKSQFSTIFSRKME
-153 ENTGCRIGNA
+153 ENTDCRVGNA
-163 FDRELTNLG
+163 FDKELTTLG
-172 QCNPQSMRSN
+172 HCNRQNMRSN
-182 GGLWK
+182 GRSGK
-187 KSRQN
+187 KRKQN
-192 TQSSS
+192 IQSSS
-197 RLLPFQC
+197 RQLPFQF
-204 ATGVSRNGDRRGPA
+204 ATRVSLNGERRGPA
-218 NGDQKCKASS
+218 NGDQKGKASS
-228 AHPLRH
+228 AHLLHH
-234 NRKNFSTNSSKKKDD
+234 NSENFSTNSSKKKDD

-260 RKCGMP
+260 RK
-266 KHMFD
+266 
-271 DGAFHNPK
+271 
-279 NQLMYF
+279 
-285 FTTVVDPTVVV
+285 DPTVVV

-302 QFVGTTELGKE
+302 QLGTTELAKE
-313 FAEHMKDAKIS
+313 LAEHMKDAKIS

-358 IRYLRLQ
+358 IRYIRLQ
-365 ASPGKKATCDYH
+365 ASPANKATCDYH

-424 HDERN
+424 HD
-429 VGCDCKNI
+429 D
-437 TLLSY
+437 
-442 FKLHVSGGAPHS
+442 
-454 HIGNFNYSGLP
+454 
-465 LGVGLHWSLV
+465 LHWSLV

-494 SLGFHRSSTVF
+494 SLGFHCSSTVF
-505 YNIKRKGTNS
+505 SNIKS
-515 AVANLKFFLVIIIKN
+515 

-535 WRYMNLEVVPTDF
+535 WRYMNQEVPTDF

-562 EEKIIASPF
+562 EDKIIA
-571 CIMEGV
+571 V

-601 PERLKKKDLAMFG
+601 PERLKKRDLAMFG

-629 IRTILMDEFQ
+629 IRAILMDEFQ
-639 NVFKS
+639 NAFKS
-644 SHISDSSSSGGDPP
+644 GHISDSSSLSSGGDPP

>member
-1 MEEEKSKKRPLD
+1 MGEEKSKKRPLD
-13 LDSNWDLIMG
+13 LDSNWDVIMG

-30 PLVIVKNTQ
+30 PLVIVKNTP
-39 QPQPQPTLCQRE
+39 QPQPQPTPSQRE

-83 EKLQLTI
+83 QKLQLTI

-95 ELEQRKHRRP
+95 ELDQRKHRRP
-105 AHMDVA
+105 AQMDVA
-111 ECENHIN
+111 ECEKHRN
-118 STASSRIDGFG
+118 STASNGFG

-138 NSKSQFATIFSGKME
+138 NSKSQFSTIFSRKME
-153 ENTGCRIGNA
+153 ENTDCRVGNA
-163 FDRELTNLG
+163 FDKELTTLG
-172 QCNPQSMRSN
+172 HCNRQNMRSN
-182 GGLWK
+182 GRSWK
-187 KSRQN
+187 KRKQN
-192 TQSSS
+192 IQSSS
-197 RLLPFQC
+197 RQLPFQF
-204 ATGVSRNGDRRGPA
+204 ATRVSLNGERRGPA
-218 NGDQKCKASS
+218 NGDQKGKASS
-228 AHPLRH
+228 AHLLHH
-234 NRKNFSTNSSKKKDD
+234 NSENFSTNSSKKKDD

-260 RKCGMP
+260 RK
-266 KHMFD
+266 
-271 DGAFHNPK
+271 
-279 NQLMYF
+279 
-285 FTTVVDPTVVV
+285 DPTVVV

-302 QFVGTTELGKE
+302 QLGTTELAKE
-313 FAEHMKDAKIS
+313 LAEHMKDAKIS

-333 VEIAYKDMDCL
+333 VEIAYNDMDCL

-358 IRYLRLQ
+358 IRYIRLQ
-365 ASPGKKATCDYH
+365 ASPANKATCDYH

-424 HDERN
+424 HD
-429 VGCDCKNI
+429 D
-437 TLLSY
+437 
-442 FKLHVSGGAPHS
+442 
-454 HIGNFNYSGLP
+454 
-465 LGVGLHWSLV
+465 LHWSLV

-494 SLGFHRSSTVF
+494 SLGFHCSSTVF
-505 YNIKRKGTNS
+505 SNIKS
-515 AVANLKFFLVIIIKN
+515 

-535 WRYMNLEVVPTDF
+535 WRYMNQEVPTDF

-562 EEKIIASPF
+562 EDKIIA
-571 CIMEGV
+571 V

-601 PERLKKKDLAMFG
+601 PERLKKRDLAMFG

-629 IRTILMDEFQ
+629 IRAILMDEFQ
-639 NVFKS
+639 NAFKS
-644 SHISDSSSSGGDPP
+644 GHISDSFSLSSGGDPP

>member
-1 MEEEKSKKRPLD
+1 MGEEKSKKRPLD
-13 LDSNWDLIMG
+13 LDSNWDVIMG

-30 PLVIVKNTQ
+30 PLVIVKNT
-39 QPQPQPTLCQRE
+39 PQPQPEPTPSQRE

-95 ELEQRKHRRP
+95 ELDQRKHRHP
-105 AHMDVA
+105 AQMDVA
-111 ECENHIN
+111 ECEKHRNP
-118 STASSRIDGFG
+118 TASNGFG

-138 NSKSQFATIFSGKME
+138 NSKSQFSTIFSRKME
-153 ENTGCRIGNA
+153 ENTDCRVGNA
-163 FDRELTNLG
+163 FDKELTTLG
-172 QCNPQSMRSN
+172 HCNRQKMRSN
-182 GGLWK
+182 GRSWK
-187 KSRQN
+187 KRKQN
-192 TQSSS
+192 IQSSS
-197 RLLPFQC
+197 RQLPFQC
-204 ATGVSRNGDRRGPA
+204 ATSVSLNGERRGPA
-218 NGDQKCKASS
+218 NGDQKGKASS
-228 AHPLRH
+228 AHLLHH
-234 NRKNFSTNSSKKKDD
+234 NSENFSTNSSKKKDD
-249 CRVLPSNGSRP
+249 CRVLPSYGSRH
-260 RKCGMP
+260 RK
-266 KHMFD
+266 
-271 DGAFHNPK
+271 
-279 NQLMYF
+279 
-285 FTTVVDPTVVV
+285 DPTVVV

-302 QFVGTTELGKE
+302 QLGTTELAKE
-313 FAEHMKDAKIS
+313 LAEHMKDAKIS

-358 IRYLRLQ
+358 IRYIRLQ
-365 ASPGKKATCDYH
+365 ASPANKATCDYH

-424 HDERN
+424 HD
-429 VGCDCKNI
+429 D
-437 TLLSY
+437 
-442 FKLHVSGGAPHS
+442 
-454 HIGNFNYSGLP
+454 
-465 LGVGLHWSLV
+465 LHWSLV

-494 SLGFHRSSTVF
+494 SLGFHCSSTVF
-505 YNIKRKGTNS
+505 SNIKS
-515 AVANLKFFLVIIIKN
+515 

-535 WRYMNLEVVPTDF
+535 WRFMNQEVVPTDF

-562 EEKIIASPF
+562 EDKIIA
-571 CIMEGV
+571 V

-601 PERLKKKDLAMFG
+601 PERLKKRDLAMFG

-629 IRTILMDEFQ
+629 IRAILMDEFQ
-639 NVFKS
+639 NAFKS
-644 SHISDSSSSGGDPP
+644 GHISESSSLSSGGDPP

>member
-1 MEEEKSKKRPLD
+1 MGEEKSKKRPLD
-13 LDSNWDLIMG
+13 LDSNWDVIMG

-30 PLVIVKNTQ
+30 PLVIVKNTP
-39 QPQPQPTLCQRE
+39 QPQPQPTPSQRE

-95 ELEQRKHRRP
+95 ELDQRKHRHP
-105 AHMDVA
+105 AQMDVA
-111 ECENHIN
+111 ECEKHRNP
-118 STASSRIDGFG
+118 TASNGFG

-138 NSKSQFATIFSGKME
+138 NSKSQFSTIFSRKME
-153 ENTGCRIGNA
+153 ENTDCRVGNA
-163 FDRELTNLG
+163 FDKELTTLG
-172 QCNPQSMRSN
+172 HCNRQNMRSN
-182 GGLWK
+182 GRSCK
-187 KSRQN
+187 KRKQN

-197 RLLPFQC
+197 RQLPFQC
-204 ATGVSRNGDRRGPA
+204 ASVSLNGERRGPA
-218 NGDQKCKASS
+218 NGDQKGKAS
-228 AHPLRH
+228 AHLLHH
-234 NRKNFSTNSSKKKDD
+234 NSENFSTNSSKKKDD

-260 RKCGMP
+260 RK
-266 KHMFD
+266 
-271 DGAFHNPK
+271 
-279 NQLMYF
+279 
-285 FTTVVDPTVVV
+285 DPTVVV

-302 QFVGTTELGKE
+302 QLGTTELAKE
-313 FAEHMKDAKIS
+313 LAEHMKDAKIS

-358 IRYLRLQ
+358 IRYIRLQ
-365 ASPGKKATCDYH
+365 ASPANKATCDYH

-424 HDERN
+424 HD
-429 VGCDCKNI
+429 D
-437 TLLSY
+437 
-442 FKLHVSGGAPHS
+442 
-454 HIGNFNYSGLP
+454 
-465 LGVGLHWSLV
+465 LHWSLV

-494 SLGFHRSSTVF
+494 SLGFHCSSTVF
-505 YNIKRKGTNS
+505 SNIKS
-515 AVANLKFFLVIIIKN
+515 

-535 WRYMNLEVVPTDF
+535 WRFMNQEVVPTDF

-562 EEKIIASPF
+562 EDKIIA
-571 CIMEGV
+571 V

-601 PERLKKKDLAMFG
+601 PERLKKRDLAMVGILPKFG
-614 KKWFRPEEA
+614 VHMGLLVFRDRVVYLPVVMPGPPVLSTVHPCSLTVMTTARWDSNPDNKPRAKQERMA
-623 SDLRKK
+623 GQRRMHGYLPR
-629 IRTILMDEFQ
+629 RTALQSIPKPQ
-639 NVFKS
+639 TRNKNANSVFFRA
-644 SHISDSSSSGGDPP
+644 ICN

>member
-1 MEEEKSKKRPLD
+1 MGEEKSKKRPLD
-13 LDSNWDLIMG
+13 LDSNWDVIMG

-30 PLVIVKNTQ
+30 PLVIVKNTP
-39 QPQPQPTLCQRE
+39 QPQPQPTPSQRE

-95 ELEQRKHRRP
+95 ELDQRKHRHP
-105 AHMDVA
+105 AQMDVA
-111 ECENHIN
+111 ECEKHRNP
-118 STASSRIDGFG
+118 TASNGFG

-138 NSKSQFATIFSGKME
+138 NSKSQFSTIFSRKME
-153 ENTGCRIGNA
+153 ENTDCRVGNA
-163 FDRELTNLG
+163 FDKELTTLG
-172 QCNPQSMRSN
+172 HCNRQNMRSN
-182 GGLWK
+182 GRSCK
-187 KSRQN
+187 KRKQN

-197 RLLPFQC
+197 RQLPFQC
-204 ATGVSRNGDRRGPA
+204 ATSVSLNGERRGPA
-218 NGDQKCKASS
+218 NGDQKGKASS
-228 AHPLRH
+228 AHLLHH
-234 NRKNFSTNSSKKKDD
+234 NSENFSTNSSKKKDD
-249 CRVLPSNGSRP
+249 CRVLPSYGSRH
-260 RKCGMP
+260 RK
-266 KHMFD
+266 
-271 DGAFHNPK
+271 
-279 NQLMYF
+279 
-285 FTTVVDPTVVV
+285 DPTVVV

-302 QFVGTTELGKE
+302 QLGTTELAKE
-313 FAEHMKDAKIS
+313 LAEHMKDAKIS

-358 IRYLRLQ
+358 IRYIRLQ
-365 ASPGKKATCDYH
+365 ASPANKATCDYH

-424 HDERN
+424 HD
-429 VGCDCKNI
+429 D
-437 TLLSY
+437 
-442 FKLHVSGGAPHS
+442 
-454 HIGNFNYSGLP
+454 
-465 LGVGLHWSLV
+465 LHWSLV

-494 SLGFHRSSTVF
+494 SLGFHCSSTVF
-505 YNIKRKGTNS
+505 SNIKS
-515 AVANLKFFLVIIIKN
+515 

-535 WRYMNLEVVPTDF
+535 WRFMNQEVVPTDF

-562 EEKIIASPF
+562 EDKIIA
-571 CIMEGV
+571 V

-601 PERLKKKDLAMFG
+601 PERLKKRDLAMFG

-629 IRTILMDEFQ
+629 IRAILMDEFQ
-639 NVFKS
+639 NAFKS
-644 SHISDSSSSGGDPP
+644 GHISESSSLSSGGDPP

>member
-1 MEEEKSKKRPLD
+1 MGEEKSKKRPLD
-13 LDSNWDLIMG
+13 LDSNWDVIMG

-30 PLVIVKNTQ
+30 PLVIVKNTP
-39 QPQPQPTLCQRE
+39 QPQPQPTPSQRE

-95 ELEQRKHRRP
+95 ELDQRKHRRP
-105 AHMDVA
+105 AQMDVA
-111 ECENHIN
+111 ECEKHRN
-118 STASSRIDGFG
+118 STASNGFG
-129 QKDASSQVK
+129 QKDASSSQVK
-138 NSKSQFATIFSGKME
+138 NSKSQFSTIFSRKME
-153 ENTGCRIGNA
+153 ENTDCRVGNA
-163 FDRELTNLG
+163 FDKELTTLG
-172 QCNPQSMRSN
+172 HCNRQNMRSN
-182 GGLWK
+182 GRSGK
-187 KSRQN
+187 KRKQN
-192 TQSSS
+192 IQSSS
-197 RLLPFQC
+197 RQLPFQF
-204 ATGVSRNGDRRGPA
+204 ATRVSLNGERRGPA
-218 NGDQKCKASS
+218 NGDQKGKASS
-228 AHPLRH
+228 AHLLHH
-234 NRKNFSTNSSKKKDD
+234 NSENFSTNSSKKKDD

-260 RKCGMP
+260 RK
-266 KHMFD
+266 
-271 DGAFHNPK
+271 
-279 NQLMYF
+279 
-285 FTTVVDPTVVV
+285 DPTVVV

-302 QFVGTTELGKE
+302 QLGTTELAKE
-313 FAEHMKDAKIS
+313 LAEHMKDAKIS

-358 IRYLRLQ
+358 IRYIRLQ
-365 ASPGKKATCDYH
+365 ASPANKATCDYH

-424 HDERN
+424 HD
-429 VGCDCKNI
+429 D
-437 TLLSY
+437 
-442 FKLHVSGGAPHS
+442 
-454 HIGNFNYSGLP
+454 
-465 LGVGLHWSLV
+465 LHWSLV

-494 SLGFHRSSTVF
+494 SLGFHCSSTVF
-505 YNIKRKGTNS
+505 SNIKS
-515 AVANLKFFLVIIIKN
+515 

-535 WRYMNLEVVPTDF
+535 WRYMNQEVPTDF

-562 EEKIIASPF
+562 EDKIIA
-571 CIMEGV
+571 V

-601 PERLKKKDLAMFG
+601 PERLKKRDLAMFG

-629 IRTILMDEFQ
+629 IRAILMDEFQ
-639 NVFKS
+639 NAFKS
-644 SHISDSSSSGGDPP
+644 GHISDSSSLSSGGDPP

>member
-1 MEEEKSKKRPLD
+1 MGEEKSKKRPLD
-13 LDSNWDLIMG
+13 LDSNWDVIMG

-30 PLVIVKNTQ
+30 PLVIVKNTP
-39 QPQPQPTLCQRE
+39 QPQPQPTPSQRE

-95 ELEQRKHRRP
+95 ELDQRKHRHP
-105 AHMDVA
+105 AQMDVA
-111 ECENHIN
+111 ECEKHRNP
-118 STASSRIDGFG
+118 TASNGFG

-138 NSKSQFATIFSGKME
+138 NSKSQFSTIFSRKME
-153 ENTGCRIGNA
+153 ENTDCRVGNA
-163 FDRELTNLG
+163 FDKELTTLG
-172 QCNPQSMRSN
+172 HCNRQKMRSN
-182 GGLWK
+182 GRSWK
-187 KSRQN
+187 KRKQN
-192 TQSSS
+192 IQSSS
-197 RLLPFQC
+197 RQLPFQC
-204 ATGVSRNGDRRGPA
+204 ATSVSLNGERRGPA
-218 NGDQKCKASS
+218 NGDQKGKAS
-228 AHPLRH
+228 AHLLHH
-234 NRKNFSTNSSKKKDD
+234 NSENFSTNSSKKKDD

-260 RKCGMP
+260 RK
-266 KHMFD
+266 
-271 DGAFHNPK
+271 
-279 NQLMYF
+279 
-285 FTTVVDPTVVV
+285 DPTVVV

-302 QFVGTTELGKE
+302 QLGTTELAKE
-313 FAEHMKDAKIS
+313 LAEHMKDAKIS

-358 IRYLRLQ
+358 IRYIRLQ
-365 ASPGKKATCDYH
+365 ASPANKVTCDYH

-424 HDERN
+424 HD
-429 VGCDCKNI
+429 D
-437 TLLSY
+437 
-442 FKLHVSGGAPHS
+442 
-454 HIGNFNYSGLP
+454 
-465 LGVGLHWSLV
+465 LHWSLV

-494 SLGFHRSSTVF
+494 SLGFHCSSTVF
-505 YNIKRKGTNS
+505 SNIKS
-515 AVANLKFFLVIIIKN
+515 

-535 WRYMNLEVVPTDF
+535 WRFMNQEVVPTDF

-562 EEKIIASPF
+562 EDKIIA
-571 CIMEGV
+571 V

-601 PERLKKKDLAMFG
+601 PERLKKRDLAMFG

-629 IRTILMDEFQ
+629 IRAILMDEFQ
-639 NVFKS
+639 NAFKS
-644 SHISDSSSSGGDPP
+644 GHISESSSLSSGGDPP

>member
-1 MEEEKSKKRPLD
+1 MGEEKSKKRPLD
-13 LDSNWDLIMG
+13 LDSNWDVIMG

-30 PLVIVKNTQ
+30 PLVIVKNTP
-39 QPQPQPTLCQRE
+39 QPQPQPTPSQRE

-95 ELEQRKHRRP
+95 ELDQRKHRHP
-105 AHMDVA
+105 AQMDVA
-111 ECENHIN
+111 ECEKHRNP
-118 STASSRIDGFG
+118 TASNGFG

-138 NSKSQFATIFSGKME
+138 NSKSQFSTIFSRKME
-153 ENTGCRIGNA
+153 ENTDCRVGNA
-163 FDRELTNLG
+163 FDKELTTLG
-172 QCNPQSMRSN
+172 HCNRQKMRSN
-182 GGLWK
+182 GRSWK
-187 KSRQN
+187 KRKQN
-192 TQSSS
+192 IQSSS
-197 RLLPFQC
+197 RQLPFQC
-204 ATGVSRNGDRRGPA
+204 ATSVSLNGERRGPA
-218 NGDQKCKASS
+218 NGDQKGKASS
-228 AHPLRH
+228 AHLLHH
-234 NRKNFSTNSSKKKDD
+234 NSENFSTNSSKKKDD

-260 RKCGMP
+260 RK
-266 KHMFD
+266 
-271 DGAFHNPK
+271 
-279 NQLMYF
+279 
-285 FTTVVDPTVVV
+285 DPTVVV

-302 QFVGTTELGKE
+302 QLGTTELAKE
-313 FAEHMKDAKIS
+313 LAEHMKDAKIS

-358 IRYLRLQ
+358 IRYIRLQ
-365 ASPGKKATCDYH
+365 ASPANKATCDYH

-424 HDERN
+424 HD
-429 VGCDCKNI
+429 D
-437 TLLSY
+437 
-442 FKLHVSGGAPHS
+442 
-454 HIGNFNYSGLP
+454 
-465 LGVGLHWSLV
+465 LHWSLV

-494 SLGFHRSSTVF
+494 SLGFHCSSTVF
-505 YNIKRKGTNS
+505 SNIKS
-515 AVANLKFFLVIIIKN
+515 

-535 WRYMNLEVVPTDF
+535 WRFMNQEVVPTDF

-562 EEKIIASPF
+562 EDKIIA
-571 CIMEGV
+571 V

-601 PERLKKKDLAMFG
+601 PERLKKRDLAMFG

-629 IRTILMDEFQ
+629 IRAILMDEFQ
-639 NVFKS
+639 NAFKS
-644 SHISDSSSSGGDPP
+644 GHISESSSLSSGGDPP

>member
-1 MEEEKSKKRPLD
+1 MGEEKSKKRPLD
-13 LDSNWDLIMG
+13 LDSNWDVIMG

-30 PLVIVKNTQ
+30 PLVIVKNT
-39 QPQPQPTLCQRE
+39 PQPQPEPTPSQRE

-95 ELEQRKHRRP
+95 ELDQRKHRHP
-105 AHMDVA
+105 AQMDVA
-111 ECENHIN
+111 ECEKHRNP
-118 STASSRIDGFG
+118 TASNGFG

-138 NSKSQFATIFSGKME
+138 NSKSQFSTIFSRKME
-153 ENTGCRIGNA
+153 ENTDCRVGNA
-163 FDRELTNLG
+163 FDKELTTLG
-172 QCNPQSMRSN
+172 HCNRQKMRSN
-182 GGLWK
+182 GRSWK
-187 KSRQN
+187 KRKQN
-192 TQSSS
+192 IQSSS
-197 RLLPFQC
+197 RQLPFQC
-204 ATGVSRNGDRRGPA
+204 ATSVSLNGERRGPA
-218 NGDQKCKASS
+218 NGDQKGKAS
-228 AHPLRH
+228 AHLLHH
-234 NRKNFSTNSSKKKDD
+234 NSENFSTNSSKKKDD
-249 CRVLPSNGSRP
+249 CRVLPSYGSRH
-260 RKCGMP
+260 RK
-266 KHMFD
+266 
-271 DGAFHNPK
+271 
-279 NQLMYF
+279 
-285 FTTVVDPTVVV
+285 DPTVVV

-302 QFVGTTELGKE
+302 QLGTTELAKE
-313 FAEHMKDAKIS
+313 LAEHMKDAKIS

-358 IRYLRLQ
+358 IRYIRLQ
-365 ASPGKKATCDYH
+365 ASPANKATCDYH

-424 HDERN
+424 HD
-429 VGCDCKNI
+429 D
-437 TLLSY
+437 
-442 FKLHVSGGAPHS
+442 
-454 HIGNFNYSGLP
+454 
-465 LGVGLHWSLV
+465 LHWSLV

-494 SLGFHRSSTVF
+494 SLGFHCSSTVF
-505 YNIKRKGTNS
+505 SNIKS
-515 AVANLKFFLVIIIKN
+515 

-535 WRYMNLEVVPTDF
+535 WRFMNQEVVPTDF

-562 EEKIIASPF
+562 EDKIIA
-571 CIMEGV
+571 V

-601 PERLKKKDLAMFG
+601 PERLKKRDLAMFG

-629 IRTILMDEFQ
+629 IRAILMDEFQ
-639 NVFKS
+639 NAFKS
-644 SHISDSSSSGGDPP
+644 GHISESSSLSSGGDPP

>member
-1 MEEEKSKKRPLD
+1 MGEEKSKKRPLD
-13 LDSNWDLIMG
+13 LDSNWDVIMG

-30 PLVIVKNTQ
+30 PLVIVKNTP
-39 QPQPQPTLCQRE
+39 QPQPQPTPSQRE

-83 EKLQLTI
+83 QKLQLTI

-95 ELEQRKHRRP
+95 ELDQRKHRHP
-105 AHMDVA
+105 AQMDVA
-111 ECENHIN
+111 ECEKHRNP
-118 STASSRIDGFG
+118 TASNGFG

-138 NSKSQFATIFSGKME
+138 NSKSQFSTIFSRKME
-153 ENTGCRIGNA
+153 ENTDCRVGNA
-163 FDRELTNLG
+163 FDKELTTLG
-172 QCNPQSMRSN
+172 HCNRQKMRSN
-182 GGLWK
+182 GRSWK
-187 KSRQN
+187 KRKQN
-192 TQSSS
+192 IQSSS
-197 RLLPFQC
+197 RQLPFQC
-204 ATGVSRNGDRRGPA
+204 ATSVSLNGERRGPA
-218 NGDQKCKASS
+218 NGDQKGKASS
-228 AHPLRH
+228 AHLLHH
-234 NRKNFSTNSSKKKDD
+234 NSENFSTNSSKKKDD
-249 CRVLPSNGSRP
+249 CRVLPSYGSRH
-260 RKCGMP
+260 RK
-266 KHMFD
+266 
-271 DGAFHNPK
+271 
-279 NQLMYF
+279 
-285 FTTVVDPTVVV
+285 DPTVVV

-302 QFVGTTELGKE
+302 QLGTTELAKE
-313 FAEHMKDAKIS
+313 LAEHMKDAKIS

-358 IRYLRLQ
+358 IRYIRLQ
-365 ASPGKKATCDYH
+365 ASPANKATCDYH

-424 HDERN
+424 HD
-429 VGCDCKNI
+429 D
-437 TLLSY
+437 
-442 FKLHVSGGAPHS
+442 
-454 HIGNFNYSGLP
+454 
-465 LGVGLHWSLV
+465 LHWSLV

-494 SLGFHRSSTVF
+494 SLGFHCSSTVF
-505 YNIKRKGTNS
+505 SNIKS
-515 AVANLKFFLVIIIKN
+515 

-535 WRYMNLEVVPTDF
+535 WRFMNQEVVPTDF

-562 EEKIIASPF
+562 EDKIIA
-571 CIMEGV
+571 V

-601 PERLKKKDLAMFG
+601 PERLKKRDLAMFG

-629 IRTILMDEFQ
+629 IRAILMDEFQ
-639 NVFKS
+639 NAFKS
-644 SHISDSSSSGGDPP
+644 GHISESSSLSSGGDPP

>member
-1 MEEEKSKKRPLD
+1 MGEEKSKKRPLD
-13 LDSNWDLIMG
+13 LDSNWDVIMG

-30 PLVIVKNTQ
+30 PLVIVKNT
-39 QPQPQPTLCQRE
+39 PQPQPEPTPSQRE

-83 EKLQLTI
+83 QKLQLTI

-95 ELEQRKHRRP
+95 ELDQRKHRHP
-105 AHMDVA
+105 AQMDVA
-111 ECENHIN
+111 ECEKHRN
-118 STASSRIDGFG
+118 STASNGFG

-138 NSKSQFATIFSGKME
+138 NSKSQFSTIFSRKME
-153 ENTGCRIGNA
+153 ENTDCRVGNA
-163 FDRELTNLG
+163 FDKELTTLG
-172 QCNPQSMRSN
+172 HCNRQKMRSN
-182 GGLWK
+182 GRSWK
-187 KSRQN
+187 KRKQN
-192 TQSSS
+192 IQSSS
-197 RLLPFQC
+197 RQLPFQC
-204 ATGVSRNGDRRGPA
+204 ATSVSLNGERRGPA
-218 NGDQKCKASS
+218 NGDQKGKASS
-228 AHPLRH
+228 AHLLHH
-234 NRKNFSTNSSKKKDD
+234 NSENFSTNSSKKKDD
-249 CRVLPSNGSRP
+249 CRVLPSYGSRH
-260 RKCGMP
+260 RK
-266 KHMFD
+266 
-271 DGAFHNPK
+271 
-279 NQLMYF
+279 
-285 FTTVVDPTVVV
+285 DPTVVV

-302 QFVGTTELGKE
+302 QLGTTELAKE
-313 FAEHMKDAKIS
+313 LAEHMKDAKIS

-358 IRYLRLQ
+358 IRYIRLQ
-365 ASPGKKATCDYH
+365 ASPANKVTCDYH

-424 HDERN
+424 HD
-429 VGCDCKNI
+429 D
-437 TLLSY
+437 
-442 FKLHVSGGAPHS
+442 
-454 HIGNFNYSGLP
+454 
-465 LGVGLHWSLV
+465 LHWSLV

-494 SLGFHRSSTVF
+494 SLGFHCSSTVF
-505 YNIKRKGTNS
+505 SNIKS
-515 AVANLKFFLVIIIKN
+515 

-535 WRYMNLEVVPTDF
+535 WRFMNQEVVPTDF

-562 EEKIIASPF
+562 EDKIIA
-571 CIMEGV
+571 V

-601 PERLKKKDLAMFG
+601 PERLKKRDLAMFG

-629 IRTILMDEFQ
+629 IRAILMDEFQ
-639 NVFKS
+639 NAFKS
-644 SHISDSSSSGGDPP
+644 GHISESSSLSSGGDPP

>member
-1 MEEEKSKKRPLD
+1 MGEEKSKKRPLD
-13 LDSNWDLIMG
+13 LDSNWDVIMG

-30 PLVIVKNTQ
+30 PLVIVKNTP
-39 QPQPQPTLCQRE
+39 QPQPQPTPSQRE

-95 ELEQRKHRRP
+95 ELDQRKHRRP
-105 AHMDVA
+105 AQMDVA
-111 ECENHIN
+111 ECEKHRN
-118 STASSRIDGFG
+118 STASNGFG

-138 NSKSQFATIFSGKME
+138 NSKSQFSTIFSRKME
-153 ENTGCRIGNA
+153 ENTDCRVGNA
-163 FDRELTNLG
+163 FDKELTTLG
-172 QCNPQSMRSN
+172 HCNRQNMKSN
-182 GGLWK
+182 GRSWK
-187 KSRQN
+187 KRKQN
-192 TQSSS
+192 IQSSS
-197 RLLPFQC
+197 RQLPFQF
-204 ATGVSRNGDRRGPA
+204 AASVSLNGERRGPA
-218 NGDQKCKASS
+218 NGDQKGKASS
-228 AHPLRH
+228 AHLLHH
-234 NRKNFSTNSSKKKDD
+234 NSENFSTNTSKKKDD

-260 RKCGMP
+260 RK
-266 KHMFD
+266 
-271 DGAFHNPK
+271 
-279 NQLMYF
+279 
-285 FTTVVDPTVVV
+285 DPTVVV

-302 QFVGTTELGKE
+302 QLGTTELAKE
-313 FAEHMKDAKIS
+313 LAEHMKDAKIS

-358 IRYLRLQ
+358 IRYIRLQ
-365 ASPGKKATCDYH
+365 ASPANKATCDYH

-424 HDERN
+424 HD
-429 VGCDCKNI
+429 D
-437 TLLSY
+437 
-442 FKLHVSGGAPHS
+442 
-454 HIGNFNYSGLP
+454 
-465 LGVGLHWSLV
+465 LHWSLV

-482 KDESGPIILHLD
+482 KDDSGPIILHLD

-505 YNIKRKGTNS
+505 SNIKS
-515 AVANLKFFLVIIIKN
+515 

-535 WRYMNLEVVPTDF
+535 WSYMNQEVPTDF

-562 EEKIIASPF
+562 EDKIIA
-571 CIMEGV
+571 V

-601 PERLKKKDLAMFG
+601 PERLKKRDLAMFG

-629 IRTILMDEFQ
+629 IRAILMDEFQ
-639 NVFKS
+639 NAFKS
-644 SHISDSSSSGGDPP
+644 GHISDSSSLSSGGDPP

>member
-1 MEEEKSKKRPLD
+1 MGEEKSKKRPLD
-13 LDSNWDLIMG
+13 LDSNWDVIMG

-30 PLVIVKNTQ
+30 PLVIVKNT
-39 QPQPQPTLCQRE
+39 PQPQPEPTPSQRE

-83 EKLQLTI
+83 QKLQLTI

-95 ELEQRKHRRP
+95 ELDQRKHRHP
-105 AHMDVA
+105 AQMDVA
-111 ECENHIN
+111 ECEKHRNP
-118 STASSRIDGFG
+118 TASNGFG

-138 NSKSQFATIFSGKME
+138 NSKSQFSTIFSRKME
-153 ENTGCRIGNA
+153 ENTDCRVGNA
-163 FDRELTNLG
+163 FDKELTTLG
-172 QCNPQSMRSN
+172 HCNRQKMRSN
-182 GGLWK
+182 GRSWK
-187 KSRQN
+187 KRKQN
-192 TQSSS
+192 IQSSS
-197 RLLPFQC
+197 RQLPFQC
-204 ATGVSRNGDRRGPA
+204 ATSVSLNGERRGPA
-218 NGDQKCKASS
+218 NGDQKGKAS
-228 AHPLRH
+228 AHLLHH
-234 NRKNFSTNSSKKKDD
+234 NSENFSTNSSKKKDD

-260 RKCGMP
+260 RK
-266 KHMFD
+266 
-271 DGAFHNPK
+271 
-279 NQLMYF
+279 
-285 FTTVVDPTVVV
+285 DPTVVV

-302 QFVGTTELGKE
+302 QLGTTELAKE
-313 FAEHMKDAKIS
+313 LAEHMKDAKIS

-358 IRYLRLQ
+358 IRYIRLQ
-365 ASPGKKATCDYH
+365 ASPANKATCDYH

-424 HDERN
+424 HD
-429 VGCDCKNI
+429 D
-437 TLLSY
+437 
-442 FKLHVSGGAPHS
+442 
-454 HIGNFNYSGLP
+454 
-465 LGVGLHWSLV
+465 LHWSLV

-494 SLGFHRSSTVF
+494 SLGFHCSSTVF
-505 YNIKRKGTNS
+505 SNIKS
-515 AVANLKFFLVIIIKN
+515 

-535 WRYMNLEVVPTDF
+535 WRFMNQEVVPTDF

-562 EEKIIASPF
+562 EDKIIA
-571 CIMEGV
+571 V

-601 PERLKKKDLAMFG
+601 PERLKKRDLAMFG

-629 IRTILMDEFQ
+629 IRAILMDEFQ
-639 NVFKS
+639 NAFKS
-644 SHISDSSSSGGDPP
+644 GHISESSSLSSGGDPP

>member
-1 MEEEKSKKRPLD
+1 MGEEKSKKRPLD
-13 LDSNWDLIMG
+13 LDSNWDVIMG

-30 PLVIVKNTQ
+30 PLVIVKNTP
-39 QPQPQPTLCQRE
+39 QPQPQPTPSQRE

-83 EKLQLTI
+83 QKLQLTI

-95 ELEQRKHRRP
+95 ELDQRKHRHP
-105 AHMDVA
+105 AQMDVA
-111 ECENHIN
+111 ECEKHRNP
-118 STASSRIDGFG
+118 TASNGFG

-138 NSKSQFATIFSGKME
+138 NSKSQFSTIFSRKME
-153 ENTGCRIGNA
+153 ENTDCRVGNA
-163 FDRELTNLG
+163 FDKELTTLG
-172 QCNPQSMRSN
+172 HCNRQNMRSN
-182 GGLWK
+182 GRSCK
-187 KSRQN
+187 KRKQN

-197 RLLPFQC
+197 RQLPFQC
-204 ATGVSRNGDRRGPA
+204 ASVSLNGERRGPA
-218 NGDQKCKASS
+218 NGDQKGKASS
-228 AHPLRH
+228 AHLLHH
-234 NRKNFSTNSSKKKDD
+234 NSENFSTNSSKKKDD
-249 CRVLPSNGSRP
+249 CRVLPSYGSRH
-260 RKCGMP
+260 RK
-266 KHMFD
+266 
-271 DGAFHNPK
+271 
-279 NQLMYF
+279 
-285 FTTVVDPTVVV
+285 DPTVVV

-302 QFVGTTELGKE
+302 QLGTTELAKE
-313 FAEHMKDAKIS
+313 LAEHMKDAKIS

-358 IRYLRLQ
+358 IRYIRLQ
-365 ASPGKKATCDYH
+365 ASPANKVTCDYH

-424 HDERN
+424 HD
-429 VGCDCKNI
+429 D
-437 TLLSY
+437 
-442 FKLHVSGGAPHS
+442 
-454 HIGNFNYSGLP
+454 
-465 LGVGLHWSLV
+465 LHWSLV

-494 SLGFHRSSTVF
+494 SLGFHCSSTVF
-505 YNIKRKGTNS
+505 SNIKS
-515 AVANLKFFLVIIIKN
+515 

-535 WRYMNLEVVPTDF
+535 WRFMNQEVVPTDF

-562 EEKIIASPF
+562 EDKIIA
-571 CIMEGV
+571 V

-601 PERLKKKDLAMFG
+601 PERLKKRDLAMFG

-629 IRTILMDEFQ
+629 IRAILMDEFQ
-639 NVFKS
+639 NAFKS
-644 SHISDSSSSGGDPP
+644 GHISESSSLSSGGDPP

>member
-1 MEEEKSKKRPLD
+1 MGEEKSKKRPLD
-13 LDSNWDLIMG
+13 LDSNWDVIMG

-30 PLVIVKNTQ
+30 PLVIVKNTP
-39 QPQPQPTLCQRE
+39 QPQPQPTPSQRE

-95 ELEQRKHRRP
+95 ELDQRKHRRP
-105 AHMDVA
+105 AQMDVA
-111 ECENHIN
+111 ECEKHRN
-118 STASSRIDGFG
+118 STASNGFG

-138 NSKSQFATIFSGKME
+138 NSKSQFSTIFSRKME
-153 ENTGCRIGNA
+153 ENTDCRVGNA
-163 FDRELTNLG
+163 FDKELTTLG
-172 QCNPQSMRSN
+172 HCNRQNMKSN
-182 GGLWK
+182 GRSWK
-187 KSRQN
+187 KRKQN
-192 TQSSS
+192 IQSSS
-197 RLLPFQC
+197 RQLPFQC
-204 ATGVSRNGDRRGPA
+204 AASVSLNGERRGPA
-218 NGDQKCKASS
+218 NGDQKGKASS
-228 AHPLRH
+228 AHLLHH
-234 NRKNFSTNSSKKKDD
+234 NSENFSTNTSKKKDD

-260 RKCGMP
+260 RK
-266 KHMFD
+266 
-271 DGAFHNPK
+271 
-279 NQLMYF
+279 
-285 FTTVVDPTVVV
+285 DPTVVV

-302 QFVGTTELGKE
+302 QLGTTELAKE
-313 FAEHMKDAKIS
+313 LAEHMKDAKIS

-358 IRYLRLQ
+358 IRYIRLQ
-365 ASPGKKATCDYH
+365 ASPANKATCDYH

-424 HDERN
+424 HD
-429 VGCDCKNI
+429 D
-437 TLLSY
+437 
-442 FKLHVSGGAPHS
+442 
-454 HIGNFNYSGLP
+454 
-465 LGVGLHWSLV
+465 LHWSLV

-505 YNIKRKGTNS
+505 SNIKS
-515 AVANLKFFLVIIIKN
+515 

-535 WRYMNLEVVPTDF
+535 WRYMNQEVPTDF

-562 EEKIIASPF
+562 EDKIIA
-571 CIMEGV
+571 V

-601 PERLKKKDLAMFG
+601 PERLKKRDLAMFG

-629 IRTILMDEFQ
+629 IRAILMDEFQ
-639 NVFKS
+639 NAFKS
-644 SHISDSSSSGGDPP
+644 GHISESSSLSSGGDPP

>member
-1 MEEEKSKKRPLD
+1 MGEEKSKKRPLD
-13 LDSNWDLIMG
+13 LDSNWDVIMG

-30 PLVIVKNTQ
+30 PLVIVKNT
-39 QPQPQPTLCQRE
+39 PQPQPEPTPSQRE

-95 ELEQRKHRRP
+95 ELDQRKHRHP
-105 AHMDVA
+105 AQMDVA
-111 ECENHIN
+111 ECEKHRNP
-118 STASSRIDGFG
+118 TASNGFG

-138 NSKSQFATIFSGKME
+138 NSKSQFSTIFSRKME
-153 ENTGCRIGNA
+153 ENTDCRVGNA
-163 FDRELTNLG
+163 FDKELTTLG
-172 QCNPQSMRSN
+172 HCNRQNMRSN
-182 GGLWK
+182 GRSCK
-187 KSRQN
+187 KRKQN

-197 RLLPFQC
+197 RQLPFQC
-204 ATGVSRNGDRRGPA
+204 ATSVSLNGERRGPA
-218 NGDQKCKASS
+218 NGDQKGKASS
-228 AHPLRH
+228 AHLLHH
-234 NRKNFSTNSSKKKDD
+234 NSENFSTNSSKKKDD
-249 CRVLPSNGSRP
+249 CRVLPSYGSRH
-260 RKCGMP
+260 RK
-266 KHMFD
+266 
-271 DGAFHNPK
+271 
-279 NQLMYF
+279 
-285 FTTVVDPTVVV
+285 DPTVVV

-302 QFVGTTELGKE
+302 QLGTTELAKE
-313 FAEHMKDAKIS
+313 LAEHMKDAKIS

-358 IRYLRLQ
+358 IRYIRLQ
-365 ASPGKKATCDYH
+365 ASPANKVTCDYH

-424 HDERN
+424 HD
-429 VGCDCKNI
+429 D
-437 TLLSY
+437 
-442 FKLHVSGGAPHS
+442 
-454 HIGNFNYSGLP
+454 
-465 LGVGLHWSLV
+465 LHWSLV

-494 SLGFHRSSTVF
+494 SLGFHCSSTVF
-505 YNIKRKGTNS
+505 SNIKS
-515 AVANLKFFLVIIIKN
+515 

-535 WRYMNLEVVPTDF
+535 WRFMNQEVVPTDF

-562 EEKIIASPF
+562 EDKIIA
-571 CIMEGV
+571 V

-601 PERLKKKDLAMFG
+601 PERLKKRDLAMFG

-629 IRTILMDEFQ
+629 IRAILMDEFQ
-639 NVFKS
+639 NAFKS
-644 SHISDSSSSGGDPP
+644 GHISESSSLSSGGDPP

>member
-1 MEEEKSKKRPLD
+1 MGEEKSKKRPLD
-13 LDSNWDLIMG
+13 LDSNWDVIMG

-30 PLVIVKNTQ
+30 PLVIVKNTP
-39 QPQPQPTLCQRE
+39 QPQPQPTPSQRE

-95 ELEQRKHRRP
+95 ELDQRKHRHP
-105 AHMDVA
+105 AQMDVA
-111 ECENHIN
+111 ECEKHRNP
-118 STASSRIDGFG
+118 TASNGFG

-138 NSKSQFATIFSGKME
+138 NSKSQFSTIFSRKME
-153 ENTGCRIGNA
+153 ENTDCRVGNA
-163 FDRELTNLG
+163 FDKELTTLG
-172 QCNPQSMRSN
+172 HCNRQNMRSN
-182 GGLWK
+182 GRSCK
-187 KSRQN
+187 KRKQN

-197 RLLPFQC
+197 RQLPFQC
-204 ATGVSRNGDRRGPA
+204 ASVSLNGERRGPA
-218 NGDQKCKASS
+218 NGDQKGKASS
-228 AHPLRH
+228 AHLLHH
-234 NRKNFSTNSSKKKDD
+234 NSENFSTNSSKKKDD
-249 CRVLPSNGSRP
+249 CRVLPSYGSRH
-260 RKCGMP
+260 RK
-266 KHMFD
+266 
-271 DGAFHNPK
+271 
-279 NQLMYF
+279 
-285 FTTVVDPTVVV
+285 DPTVVV

-302 QFVGTTELGKE
+302 QLGTTELAKE
-313 FAEHMKDAKIS
+313 LAEHMKDAKIS

-358 IRYLRLQ
+358 IRYIRLQ
-365 ASPGKKATCDYH
+365 ASPANKVTCDYH

-424 HDERN
+424 HD
-429 VGCDCKNI
+429 D
-437 TLLSY
+437 
-442 FKLHVSGGAPHS
+442 
-454 HIGNFNYSGLP
+454 
-465 LGVGLHWSLV
+465 LHWSLV

-494 SLGFHRSSTVF
+494 SLGFHCSSTVF
-505 YNIKRKGTNS
+505 SNIKS
-515 AVANLKFFLVIIIKN
+515 

-535 WRYMNLEVVPTDF
+535 WRFMNQEVVPTDF

-562 EEKIIASPF
+562 EDKIIA
-571 CIMEGV
+571 V

-601 PERLKKKDLAMFG
+601 PERLKKRDLAMFG

-629 IRTILMDEFQ
+629 IRAILMDEFQ
-639 NVFKS
+639 NAFKS
-644 SHISDSSSSGGDPP
+644 GHISESSSLSSGGDPP

>member
-1 MEEEKSKKRPLD
+1 MGEEKSKKRPLD
-13 LDSNWDLIMG
+13 LDSNWDVIMG

-30 PLVIVKNTQ
+30 PLVIVKNTP
-39 QPQPQPTLCQRE
+39 QPQPQPTPSQRE

-83 EKLQLTI
+83 QKLQLTI

-95 ELEQRKHRRP
+95 ELDQRKHRHP
-105 AHMDVA
+105 AQMDVA
-111 ECENHIN
+111 ECEKHRNP
-118 STASSRIDGFG
+118 TASNGFG

-138 NSKSQFATIFSGKME
+138 NSKSQFSTIFSRKME
-153 ENTGCRIGNA
+153 ENTDCRVGNA
-163 FDRELTNLG
+163 FDKELTTLG
-172 QCNPQSMRSN
+172 HCNRQNMRSN
-182 GGLWK
+182 GRSCK
-187 KSRQN
+187 KRKQN

-197 RLLPFQC
+197 RQLPFQC
-204 ATGVSRNGDRRGPA
+204 ATSVSLNGERRGPA
-218 NGDQKCKASS
+218 NGDQKGKASS
-228 AHPLRH
+228 AHLLHH
-234 NRKNFSTNSSKKKDD
+234 NSENFSTNSSKKKDD
-249 CRVLPSNGSRP
+249 CRVLPSYGSRH
-260 RKCGMP
+260 RK
-266 KHMFD
+266 
-271 DGAFHNPK
+271 
-279 NQLMYF
+279 
-285 FTTVVDPTVVV
+285 DPTVVV

-302 QFVGTTELGKE
+302 QLGTTELAKE
-313 FAEHMKDAKIS
+313 LAEHMKDAKIS

-358 IRYLRLQ
+358 IRYIRLQ
-365 ASPGKKATCDYH
+365 ASPANKATCDYH

-424 HDERN
+424 HD
-429 VGCDCKNI
+429 D
-437 TLLSY
+437 
-442 FKLHVSGGAPHS
+442 
-454 HIGNFNYSGLP
+454 
-465 LGVGLHWSLV
+465 LHWSLV

-494 SLGFHRSSTVF
+494 SLGFHCSSTVF
-505 YNIKRKGTNS
+505 SNIKS
-515 AVANLKFFLVIIIKN
+515 

-535 WRYMNLEVVPTDF
+535 WRFMNQEVVPTDF

-562 EEKIIASPF
+562 EDKIIA
-571 CIMEGV
+571 V

-601 PERLKKKDLAMFG
+601 PERLKKRDLAMFG

-629 IRTILMDEFQ
+629 IRAILMDEFQ
-639 NVFKS
+639 NAFKS
-644 SHISDSSSSGGDPP
+644 GHISESSSLSSGGDPP

>member
-1 MEEEKSKKRPLD
+1 MGEEKSKKRPLD
-13 LDSNWDLIMG
+13 LDSNWDVIMG

-30 PLVIVKNTQ
+30 PLVIVKNT
-39 QPQPQPTLCQRE
+39 PQPQPEPTPSQRE
-51 DFASISDKKL
+51 EFASISDKKL

-83 EKLQLTI
+83 QKLQLTI

-95 ELEQRKHRRP
+95 ELDQRKHRHP
-105 AHMDVA
+105 AQMDVA
-111 ECENHIN
+111 ECEKHRN
-118 STASSRIDGFG
+118 STASNGFG

-138 NSKSQFATIFSGKME
+138 NSKSQFSTIFSRKME
-153 ENTGCRIGNA
+153 ENTDCRVGNA
-163 FDRELTNLG
+163 FDKELTTLG
-172 QCNPQSMRSN
+172 HCNRQNMRSN
-182 GGLWK
+182 GRSWK
-187 KSRQN
+187 KRKQN
-192 TQSSS
+192 IQSSS
-197 RLLPFQC
+197 RQLPFQC
-204 ATGVSRNGDRRGPA
+204 ATSVSLNGERRGPA
-218 NGDQKCKASS
+218 NGDQKGKASS
-228 AHPLRH
+228 AHLLDH
-234 NRKNFSTNSSKKKDD
+234 NSENFSTNSSKKKDD
-249 CRVLPSNGSRP
+249 CRVLPSYGSRH
-260 RKCGMP
+260 RK
-266 KHMFD
+266 
-271 DGAFHNPK
+271 
-279 NQLMYF
+279 
-285 FTTVVDPTVVV
+285 DPTVVV

-302 QFVGTTELGKE
+302 QLGTTELAKE
-313 FAEHMKDAKIS
+313 LAEHMKDAKIS

-344 APEAFLTSPIMNFY
+344 APEAFVTSPIMNFY
-358 IRYLRLQ
+358 IRYIRLQ
-365 ASPGKKATCDYH
+365 ASPANKATCDYH

-424 HDERN
+424 HD
-429 VGCDCKNI
+429 D
-437 TLLSY
+437 
-442 FKLHVSGGAPHS
+442 
-454 HIGNFNYSGLP
+454 
-465 LGVGLHWSLV
+465 LHWSLV

-494 SLGFHRSSTVF
+494 SLGFHCSSTVF
-505 YNIKRKGTNS
+505 SNIKS
-515 AVANLKFFLVIIIKN
+515 

-535 WRYMNLEVVPTDF
+535 WRFMNQEVVPTDF

-562 EEKIIASPF
+562 EDKIIA
-571 CIMEGV
+571 V

-601 PERLKKKDLAMFG
+601 PERLKKRDLAMFG

-629 IRTILMDEFQ
+629 IRAILVDEFQ
-639 NVFKS
+639 NAFKS
-644 SHISDSSSSGGDPP
+644 GHISESSSLSSGGDPP

>member
-1 MEEEKSKKRPLD
+1 MGEEKSKKRPLD
-13 LDSNWDLIMG
+13 LDSNWDVIMG

-30 PLVIVKNTQ
+30 PLVIVKNTP
-39 QPQPQPTLCQRE
+39 QPQPQPTPSQRE

-83 EKLQLTI
+83 QKLQLTI

-95 ELEQRKHRRP
+95 ELDQRKHRHP
-105 AHMDVA
+105 AQMDVA
-111 ECENHIN
+111 ECEKHRNP
-118 STASSRIDGFG
+118 TASNGFG

-138 NSKSQFATIFSGKME
+138 NSKSQFSTIFSRKME
-153 ENTGCRIGNA
+153 ENTDCRVGNA
-163 FDRELTNLG
+163 FDKELTTLG
-172 QCNPQSMRSN
+172 HCNRQKMRSN
-182 GGLWK
+182 GRSWK
-187 KSRQN
+187 KRKQN
-192 TQSSS
+192 IQSSS
-197 RLLPFQC
+197 RQLPFQC
-204 ATGVSRNGDRRGPA
+204 ATSVSLNGERRGPA
-218 NGDQKCKASS
+218 NGDQKGKAS
-228 AHPLRH
+228 AHLLHH
-234 NRKNFSTNSSKKKDD
+234 NSENFSTNSSKKKDD

-260 RKCGMP
+260 RK
-266 KHMFD
+266 
-271 DGAFHNPK
+271 
-279 NQLMYF
+279 
-285 FTTVVDPTVVV
+285 DPTVVV

-302 QFVGTTELGKE
+302 QLGTTELAKE
-313 FAEHMKDAKIS
+313 LAEHMKDAKIS

-358 IRYLRLQ
+358 IRYIRLQ
-365 ASPGKKATCDYH
+365 ASPANKVTCDYH

-424 HDERN
+424 HD
-429 VGCDCKNI
+429 D
-437 TLLSY
+437 
-442 FKLHVSGGAPHS
+442 
-454 HIGNFNYSGLP
+454 
-465 LGVGLHWSLV
+465 LHWSLV

-494 SLGFHRSSTVF
+494 SLGFHCSSTVF
-505 YNIKRKGTNS
+505 SNIKS
-515 AVANLKFFLVIIIKN
+515 

-535 WRYMNLEVVPTDF
+535 WRFMNQEVVPTDF

-562 EEKIIASPF
+562 EDKIIA
-571 CIMEGV
+571 V

-601 PERLKKKDLAMFG
+601 PERLKKRDLAMFG

-629 IRTILMDEFQ
+629 IRAILMDEFQ
-639 NVFKS
+639 NAFKS
-644 SHISDSSSSGGDPP
+644 GHISESSSLSSGGDPP

>member
-1 MEEEKSKKRPLD
+1 MGEEKSKKRPLD
-13 LDSNWDLIMG
+13 LDSNWDVIMG

-30 PLVIVKNTQ
+30 PLVIVKNT
-39 QPQPQPTLCQRE
+39 PQPQPEPTPSQRE

-95 ELEQRKHRRP
+95 ELDQRKHRHP
-105 AHMDVA
+105 AQMDVA
-111 ECENHIN
+111 ECEKHRN
-118 STASSRIDGFG
+118 STASNGFG

-138 NSKSQFATIFSGKME
+138 NSKSQFSTIFSRKME
-153 ENTGCRIGNA
+153 ENTDCRVGNA
-163 FDRELTNLG
+163 FDKELTTLG
-172 QCNPQSMRSN
+172 HCNRQNMRSN
-182 GGLWK
+182 GRSCK
-187 KSRQN
+187 KRKQN

-197 RLLPFQC
+197 RQLPFQC
-204 ATGVSRNGDRRGPA
+204 ATSVSLNGERRGPA
-218 NGDQKCKASS
+218 NGDQKGKAS
-228 AHPLRH
+228 AHLLHH
-234 NRKNFSTNSSKKKDD
+234 NSENFSTNSSKKKDD

-260 RKCGMP
+260 RK
-266 KHMFD
+266 
-271 DGAFHNPK
+271 
-279 NQLMYF
+279 
-285 FTTVVDPTVVV
+285 DPTVVV

-302 QFVGTTELGKE
+302 QLGTTELAKE
-313 FAEHMKDAKIS
+313 LAEHMKDAKIS

-358 IRYLRLQ
+358 IRYIRLQ
-365 ASPGKKATCDYH
+365 ASPANKATCDYH

-424 HDERN
+424 HD
-429 VGCDCKNI
+429 D
-437 TLLSY
+437 
-442 FKLHVSGGAPHS
+442 
-454 HIGNFNYSGLP
+454 
-465 LGVGLHWSLV
+465 LHWSLV

-494 SLGFHRSSTVF
+494 SLGFHCSSTVF
-505 YNIKRKGTNS
+505 SNIKS
-515 AVANLKFFLVIIIKN
+515 

-535 WRYMNLEVVPTDF
+535 WRFMNQEVVPTDF

-562 EEKIIASPF
+562 EDKIIA
-571 CIMEGV
+571 V

-601 PERLKKKDLAMFG
+601 PERLKKRDLAMFG

-629 IRTILMDEFQ
+629 IRAILMDEFQ
-639 NVFKS
+639 NAFKS
-644 SHISDSSSSGGDPP
+644 GHISESSSLSSGGDPP